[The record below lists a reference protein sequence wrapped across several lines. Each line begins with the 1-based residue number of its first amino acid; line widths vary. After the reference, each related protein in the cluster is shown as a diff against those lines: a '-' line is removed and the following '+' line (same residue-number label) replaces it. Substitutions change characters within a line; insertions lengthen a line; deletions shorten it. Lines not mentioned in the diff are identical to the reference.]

1 MPASGRSRRSRMTTS
16 SLQSMPSTR
25 NTASAWISHVVQTGA
40 RAVAIS
46 PRPTGRPPGH
56 DASPAGKAPEHV
68 YHQGHR
74 RSSGPRGA
82 IARCEYFEATVAGE
96 TLQIQSRRAGAPDRL
111 RTTPTSR
118 GRRECAREW
127 DLRVR
132 GRSLS
137 ALQPCGHRAV
147 TSEYLFIYY
156 YNGLAASR
164 ALRLRSRVGR
174 HLKLACSTSYTSVE
188 G

>member
-40 RAVAIS
+40 RAVAINL
-46 PRPTGRPPGH
+46 RPTGRPPGH
-56 DASPAGKAPEHV
+56 GANLAGKAREHV
-68 YHQGHR
+68 CHQGHR

-82 IARCEYFEATVAGE
+82 IARCECFEAPVTGE
-96 TLQIQSRRAGAPDRL
+96 TLQIQTRRAGGPDRL
-111 RTTPTSR
+111 HTTPTST

-127 DLRVR
+127 DLRAH

-137 ALQPCGHRAV
+137 ALQPCVHPAL
-147 TSEYLFIYY
+147 TYEQLFIYY

-164 ALRLRSRVGR
+164 ALRLRSRVGPQ
-174 HLKLACSTSYTSVE
+174 LKLACSTS
-188 G
+188 